1 MSEQILD
8 LNTWNRRAFFEK
20 YRDMYYP
27 YISITFNLDITAF
40 HDYVR
45 KEDLSLYFSLIY
57 LCVKTADEIENF
69 RYRFRLLSAEDP
81 GSVKGTDPSSVSA
94 VPVLID
100 KNRAFATH
108 LQPGSEHFIEV
119 DCDDYGDL
127 ITYAKKNRA
136 KADLPVEDFGI
147 PLMAGRMNYINF
159 SSIPWISFTDFR
171 RTINKKEGK
180 DSIPKMTFGKYFT
193 SEKRLLMPFS
203 CQTHHGLMD
212 GSHVGRYAELLQN
225 RLNGF
230 E

>member
-8 LNTWNRRAFFEK
+8 LKTWDRSLFFEK

-27 YISITFNLDITAF
+27 YISITFPLDITGF

-45 KEDLSLYFSLIY
+45 KQDLSLYFSLIY

-69 RYRFRLLSAEDP
+69 RYRFRVSDSEDS
-81 GSVKGTDPSSVSA
+81 GASSICASVT
-94 VPVLID
+94 PVLID

-119 DCDDYGDL
+119 DCDDYEDL
-127 ITYAKKNRA
+127 VTYARKNRA

-147 PLMAGRMNYINF
+147 PLMAGRMDYINF
-159 SSIPWISFTDFR
+159 SSLPWISFTDFR
-171 RTINKKEGK
+171 RTINKKNGT
-180 DSIPKMTFGKYFT
+180 DSIPKMTFGKYYS
-193 SEKRLLMPFS
+193 SENRLLLPFS

-212 GSHVGRYAELLQN
+212 GLHVGRFAQLLQE
-225 RLNGF
+225 RLDGF
-230 E
+230 SAV